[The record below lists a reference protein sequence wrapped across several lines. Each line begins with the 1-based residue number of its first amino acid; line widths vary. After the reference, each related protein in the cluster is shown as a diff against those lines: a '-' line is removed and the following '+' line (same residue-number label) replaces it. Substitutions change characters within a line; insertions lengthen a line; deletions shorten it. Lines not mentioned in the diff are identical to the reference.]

1 MTAYNTISL
10 FSGAMGLDLGIEKV
24 GFKIRVCVEKDKW
37 AAQTI
42 RANTSIPVIERD
54 INDVPT
60 DEILAAAGIG
70 RQDVTL
76 VIGGPPCQAF
86 STAGKQ
92 KGFADFRGNVM
103 LQYLRVVRDILPEFF
118 IMENVRGLQSAKLNS
133 VPAEYAEYEP
143 IKDVKGSAFHF
154 MVAEFRKLGYSIS
167 HALLNAANYGVPEKR
182 ERIVVIGHRGE
193 RVPIPSPTHSENG
206 EFGTK
211 KWNTLRSCIGD
222 MEHRTDMHY
231 TELRKRSRPYMKI
244 LKEGQNWRN
253 QPEDMAMQAMGKAY
267 FLSGGKTGFLR
278 RLKFDEPS
286 PTLVTSPTMPAT
298 LLCHPTQ
305 LRPLSIEEYARIQ
318 QFPDSWTFNGRLE
331 TIYKQIGN
339 AVPVGLGQAVGQQI
353 MRFING
359 QTSANEE
366 ARNNIHLIQGTR
378 TQQTGILQLCLDNEH
393 TISRK
398 HCRRYNKMERHNQV

>member
-24 GFKIRVCVEKDKW
+24 GFKIRVCLEKDKW

-54 INDVPT
+54 INDVHT

-206 EFGTK
+206 ELGTK

-222 MEHRTDMHY
+222 MEHRTDLHY

-244 LKEGQNWRN
+244 LKEGQNRRN
-253 QPEDMAMQAMGKAY
+253 LPEDMAMQAMGKAY

-298 LLCHPTQ
+298 LLCHPIQ

-366 ARNNIHLIQGTR
+366 ARNKIPYSRYKNTKYRDFAIMFGQR
-378 TQQTGILQLCLDNEH
+378 T
-393 TISRK
+393 
-398 HCRRYNKMERHNQV
+398 YNLTKTL

>member
-10 FSGAMGLDLGIEKV
+10 FSGAMGLDLDIEKA

-103 LQYLRVVRDILPEFF
+103 LQYLRVVRDIMPEFF

-222 MEHRTDMHY
+222 MEHRTDLHY
-231 TELRKRSRPYMKI
+231 TELRKRSLPYMKI

-253 QPEDMAMQAMGKAY
+253 LPEDMAMQAMGKAY

-305 LRPLSIEEYARIQ
+305 LRQLSIEEYARIQ

-366 ARNNIHLIQGTR
+366 ARNKIPYSRYKNTTYRDFAIMFGQR
-378 TQQTGILQLCLDNEH
+378 T
-393 TISRK
+393 
-398 HCRRYNKMERHNQV
+398 YNLTKTL

>member
-10 FSGAMGLDLGIEKV
+10 FSGAMGLDLGIEKA

-103 LQYLRVVRDILPEFF
+103 LQYLRVVRDIMPEFF

-222 MEHRTDMHY
+222 MEHRTDLHY
-231 TELRKRSRPYMKI
+231 TELRKRSLPYMKI
-244 LKEGQNWRN
+244 MKEGQNWRN
-253 QPEDMAMQAMGKAY
+253 LPEDMAMQAMGKAY

-366 ARNNIHLIQGTR
+366 ARNKIPYSRYKNTTYRDFAIMFGQR
-378 TQQTGILQLCLDNEH
+378 T
-393 TISRK
+393 
-398 HCRRYNKMERHNQV
+398 YNLTKTL

>member
-10 FSGAMGLDLGIEKV
+10 FSGAMGLDLGIEKA

-103 LQYLRVVRDILPEFF
+103 LQYLRVVRDIMPEFF

-222 MEHRTDMHY
+222 MEHRTDLHY
-231 TELRKRSRPYMKI
+231 TELRKRSLPYMKI

-253 QPEDMAMQAMGKAY
+253 LPGDMAMQAMGKAY

-366 ARNNIHLIQGTR
+366 ARNKIPYSRYKNTTYRDFAIMFGQR
-378 TQQTGILQLCLDNEH
+378 T
-393 TISRK
+393 
-398 HCRRYNKMERHNQV
+398 YNLTKTL

>member
-10 FSGAMGLDLGIEKV
+10 FSWAMGLDLGIEKA

-103 LQYLRVVRDILPEFF
+103 LQYLRVVRDIMPEFF

-211 KWNTLRSCIGD
+211 KWNTLRCCIGD
-222 MEHRTDMHY
+222 MEHRTDLHY
-231 TELRKRSRPYMKI
+231 TELRKRSLPYMKI
-244 LKEGQNWRN
+244 LKEGQNWHN
-253 QPEDMAMQAMGKAY
+253 LPEDMAMQAMGKAY
-267 FLSGGKTGFLR
+267 FLSVGKTGFLR

-305 LRPLSIEEYARIQ
+305 LRLLSIEEYARIQ

-366 ARNNIHLIQGTR
+366 ARNKIPYSRYKNTTYRDFAIMFGQR
-378 TQQTGILQLCLDNEH
+378 T
-393 TISRK
+393 
-398 HCRRYNKMERHNQV
+398 YNLTKTL

>member
-10 FSGAMGLDLGIEKV
+10 FSGAMGLDLGIEKA

-103 LQYLRVVRDILPEFF
+103 LQYLRVVRDIMPEFF

-222 MEHRTDMHY
+222 MEHRTDLHY
-231 TELRKRSRPYMKI
+231 TELRKRSLPYMKI

-253 QPEDMAMQAMGKAY
+253 LPEDMAMQAMGKAY

-318 QFPDSWTFNGRLE
+318 QFPDSWTFNGPLE

-366 ARNNIHLIQGTR
+366 ARNKIPYSRYKNTTYRDFAIMFGQR
-378 TQQTGILQLCLDNEH
+378 T
-393 TISRK
+393 
-398 HCRRYNKMERHNQV
+398 YNLTKTL

>member
-54 INDVPT
+54 INDVHT

-103 LQYLRVVRDILPEFF
+103 LQYLRVVRDIMPEFF

-143 IKDVKGSAFHF
+143 IKDVKGNAFHF

-222 MEHRTDMHY
+222 MEHRTDLHY
-231 TELRKRSRPYMKI
+231 TELRKRSLPYMKI

-253 QPEDMAMQAMGKAY
+253 LPEDMAMQAMGKAY

-339 AVPVGLGQAVGQQI
+339 AVPVGLGQAVGQHI

-359 QTSANEE
+359 HTSANEE
-366 ARNNIHLIQGTR
+366 ARNKIPYSRYKNTTYRDFAIMFGQR
-378 TQQTGILQLCLDNEH
+378 T
-393 TISRK
+393 
-398 HCRRYNKMERHNQV
+398 YNLTKTL